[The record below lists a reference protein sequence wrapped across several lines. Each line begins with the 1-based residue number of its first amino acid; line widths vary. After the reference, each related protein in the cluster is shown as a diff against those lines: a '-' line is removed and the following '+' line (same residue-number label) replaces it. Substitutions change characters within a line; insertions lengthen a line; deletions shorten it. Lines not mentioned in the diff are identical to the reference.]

1 MLMRIEGVKAPAK
14 LNLFLHVTG
23 VRNDGY
29 HLLQSVFVRID
40 WQDTLDFWVRTDSAA
55 ITREDVTVPLPAQDL
70 TVRAARALQQAGGVA
85 LGAHIRVDKS
95 IPSEAGLGG
104 GSSDAAATLLALNRL
119 WRLDWPLER
128 LLPLAASLGADVP
141 FFLVGSNAWVEGVG
155 EQITPL
161 QERVTLPP
169 TRFVVVKPQQG
180 AATAEIFRHP
190 LLNRSHQ
197 SATISGFAADPF
209 GFGGNDLQMAAEQIC
224 PDVKKTIFLLKAAG
238 FRGRMTGSGS
248 AVFAVLGQEDCGLQL
263 QRLSASLP
271 DGWVMRVC
279 NLLL

>member
-1 MLMRIEGVKAPAK
+1 MRIEGVKAPAK

-224 PDVKKTIFLLKAAG
+224 PDVKKAIFLLKAAG

>member
-1 MLMRIEGVKAPAK
+1 MMRIEGVKAPAK

-224 PDVKKTIFLLKAAG
+224 PDVKKAIFLLKAAG